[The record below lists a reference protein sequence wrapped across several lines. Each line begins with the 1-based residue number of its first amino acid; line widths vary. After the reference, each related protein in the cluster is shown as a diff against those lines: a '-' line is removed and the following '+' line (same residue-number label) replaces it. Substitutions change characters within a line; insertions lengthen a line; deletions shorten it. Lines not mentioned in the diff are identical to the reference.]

1 MTVLMGCIG
10 RDADSRDPDGKMSF
24 TDSALDPEAM
34 TRARTL
40 LETPKPR
47 ERLWPVLGAA
57 ALLALSALA
66 FATAMIM
73 APPVISEH
81 VLKPGP

>member
-1 MTVLMGCIG
+1 VRIG
-10 RDADSRDPDGKMSF
+10 AQIVWGTDSGDLAAQMSF
-24 TDSALDPEAM
+24 TESALDPEAM

-81 VLKPGP
+81 VLKSAP

>member
-1 MTVLMGCIG
+1 M
-10 RDADSRDPDGKMSF
+10 A
-24 TDSALDPEAM
+24 
-34 TRARTL
+34 RARSL

-57 ALLALSALA
+57 GLLALSALA

>member
-1 MTVLMGCIG
+1 MILP
-10 RDADSRDPDGKMSF
+10 AKMSF
-24 TDSALDPEAM
+24 TESALDSAAM
-34 TRARTL
+34 ARARIL
-40 LETPKPR
+40 LEPPKPP

-57 ALLALSALA
+57 CLLAISALA

-81 VLKPGP
+81 VLKDAPH

>member
-1 MTVLMGCIG
+1 MGGRIG
-10 RDADSRDPDGKMSF
+10 GRADSRDPRLRMSF
-24 TDSALDPEAM
+24 TESALDSEAM
-34 TRARTL
+34 ARARSL
-40 LETPKPR
+40 LDPPKRR

-57 ALLALSALA
+57 GLLALSALA